1 MNRSGNSLAENQGKG
16 MHILVIRFSAMGD
29 IAMIVPVLSVLVKK
43 YPGLTITVLT
53 RHFYAPLFSHIPNV
67 RIYEADLEGVHDGV
81 LGLGTLARELRE
93 EEIDAVADLHD
104 VLRTNVL
111 KSLFFFYGILFKQ
124 INKGRPQKKALTRE
138 NNKEFKQLKSTHQR
152 YADVFEEL
160 GFPIDLSEYTPPP
173 RRELLPK
180 VYEVIGK
187 QSQKWLGL
195 APFAQHDSK
204 CYPKDLMEEVLAELS
219 SRGNIKI
226 IMFGGGDAEKEQL
239 EEWENK
245 FSNCISVVGKL
256 RFSEELSLISNLDAM
271 LSMDSGNAHLAA
283 IFGIPVIS
291 IWGVTHPFAGFRAFN
306 QPMENCI
313 LPDLEKY
320 PKIPTSV
327 YGNKVPEGYEDVM
340 RSIPPEKVVQK
351 VLENL

>member
-1 MNRSGNSLAENQGKG
+1 MNGSGNSLDENLGKG
-16 MHILVIRFSAMGD
+16 RHILVIRFSAMGD
-29 IAMIVPVLSVLVKK
+29 IAMIVPVLSVLSKK
-43 YPGLTITVLT
+43 YPELTITVLT
-53 RHFYAPLFSHIPNV
+53 RQFFAPLFSHIPNV
-67 RIYEADLEGVHDGV
+67 RIYEADLKGVHEGV

-111 KSLFFFYGILFKQ
+111 RSLFYFYGIPFKQ
-124 INKGRPQKKALTRE
+124 IDKGRSQKRALTRE
-138 NNKEFKQLKSTHQR
+138 NNKEFRQLKSTHQR

-160 GFPIDLSEYTPPP
+160 GFPIDLAEYTPPP

-180 VYEVIGK
+180 IYDIIGK
-187 QSQKWLGL
+187 QSQKWLGV

-204 CYPKDLMEEVLAELS
+204 CYPKDLMEEVLSKLS
-219 SRGNIKI
+219 ERKNIKI
-226 IMFGGGDAEKEQL
+226 IMFGGGDEEKAQL
-239 EEWENK
+239 EEWEEK
-245 FSNCISVVGKL
+245 YVNCISVVGKL
-256 RFSEELSLISNLDAM
+256 RFAEELSLISNLDTM

-283 IFGIPVIS
+283 IFGIPVVS
-291 IWGVTHPFAGFRAFN
+291 IWGVTHPFAGFRSFN

-313 LPDLEKY
+313 LPDLDKY

-327 YGNKVPEGYEDVM
+327 YGDKVPEGYEDVM
-340 RSIPPEKVVQK
+340 RSIPPETVIEK

>member
-1 MNRSGNSLAENQGKG
+1 MVDTGSSMAYDRGEGK
-16 MHILVIRFSAMGD
+16 HILVIRFSAMGD

-43 YPGLTITVLT
+43 YPELTITVLT
-53 RHFYAPLFSHIPNV
+53 RHFYAPLFSHLPNV
-67 RIYEADLEGVHDGV
+67 RIYEADLQGVHDGV

-111 KSLFFFYGILFKQ
+111 RSLFYFYGIPFKQ
-124 INKGRPQKKALTRE
+124 IDKGRAQKKALTRD
-138 NNKEFKQLKSTHQR
+138 NNKEFRQLKSTHQR
-152 YADVFEEL
+152 YADVFDDL
-160 GFPIDLSEYTPPP
+160 GYPIDLSDYTPPP

-180 VYEVIGK
+180 IYDIIGK
-187 QSQKWLGL
+187 QSKKWLGI
-195 APFAQHDSK
+195 APFAQHESK
-204 CYPKDLMEEVLAELS
+204 CYPEDLMENLLAKLS
-219 SRGNIKI
+219 EKGGIRI
-226 IMFGGGDAEKEQL
+226 ILFGGGESEKKKL
-239 EEWENK
+239 EEWEEK
-245 FSNCISVVGKL
+245 FENCVSVVGKL
-256 RFSEELSLISNLDAM
+256 RFSEEISLISNLDAM

-291 IWGVTHPFAGFRAFN
+291 IWGVTHPYAGFKAFN
-306 QPMENCI
+306 QPIENCI

-340 RSIPPEKVVQK
+340 RSIPPENVIQK
-351 VLENL
+351 VLEVL

>member
-1 MNRSGNSLAENQGKG
+1 MNSSGNSLAENQGKG

-43 YPGLTITVLT
+43 YPELTITVLT
-53 RHFYAPLFSHIPNV
+53 RQFYAPLFSHIPNV
-67 RIYEADLEGVHDGV
+67 RIYEADLKGVHDGV

-111 KSLFFFYGILFKQ
+111 KSLFFFYGIPFKQ
-124 INKGRPQKKALTRE
+124 IDKGRSQKKALTRD

-152 YADVFEEL
+152 YADVFEGL
-160 GFPIDLSEYTPPP
+160 GFPIDLSEYTPPS

-180 VYEVIGK
+180 VYEIIGK
-187 QSQKWLGL
+187 QSQKWLGV

-204 CYPKDLMEEVLAELS
+204 CYPKDLMEEVLSELS
-219 SRGNIKI
+219 SKGNIKI
-226 IMFGGGDAEKEQL
+226 IMFGGGDTEKEQL

-245 FSNCISVVGKL
+245 FNNCISVVGKL

-283 IFGIPVIS
+283 IFGVPVIS